1 MADGGEQS
9 TEVMDTTEEN
19 TADEDPEGAGQPAE
33 AQTSSADGARDGAG
47 ASDGGEV
54 VAHQDGGLCGDIVN
68 TIFHG
73 VCGGGFVVLA
83 NAPLLAQ
90 PAAVEN
96 VATQQH
102 SKADDQKYKTI
113 HLCETLPS

>member
-1 MADGGEQS
+1 
-9 TEVMDTTEEN
+9 MDTTEEN
-19 TADEDPEGAGQPAE
+19 TADENPEGAGQPAE

>member
-1 MADGGEQS
+1 
-9 TEVMDTTEEN
+9 MDTTEEN
-19 TADEDPEGAGQPAE
+19 TADENPEGAGQPAE

-47 ASDGGEV
+47 ASDGGEM

-73 VCGGGFVVLA
+73 VCGGGFVVLT

-90 PAAVEN
+90 PAAV
-96 VATQQH
+96 
-102 SKADDQKYKTI
+102 ADIADAKNGNTDDEKY
-113 HLCETLPS
+113 